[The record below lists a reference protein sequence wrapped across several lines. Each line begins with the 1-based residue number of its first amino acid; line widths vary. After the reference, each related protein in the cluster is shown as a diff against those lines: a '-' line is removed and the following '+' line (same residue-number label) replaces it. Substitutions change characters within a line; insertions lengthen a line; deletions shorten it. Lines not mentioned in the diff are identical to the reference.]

1 VNIILKE
8 IAQLIGGKITGNED
22 LIITRLSKIEEAQK
36 GDLTFLYLPKYEKYF
51 SSTKA
56 SAIIIK
62 PDFTKSRNNIT
73 YLEVDEP
80 DKAFAKIVVKYFS
93 SNLLLTGID
102 KSASVDQ
109 STEVGKNV
117 ALGKNV
123 VIAGGGKIGSN
134 VKIYHNVVLL
144 ENVEIGNNTVI
155 FPNVT
160 IRENCKIGKS
170 VIIHAGSVIG
180 SDGFGFNP
188 DDKGVYH
195 KVPQM
200 GNVILEDDVDI
211 GANVTIDRA
220 ALGSTIIKRG
230 AKIDNLVQLGHN
242 VVIGEDSVIAA
253 QTGISG
259 STKIGNHC
267 ILAGQVGVAGHVEI
281 GDNIVLLAQS
291 GVSKSLK
298 KPGLYFGCPAKELKT
313 SHRLEAHIRNLP
325 DYAERIRNLENEINV
340 LKNQLENES

>member
-1 VNIILKE
+1 MNLILKE
-8 IAQLIGGKITGNED
+8 VAQLVGGKITGNED
-22 LIITRLSKIEEAQK
+22 LIITRLSKIEEAKK
-36 GDLTFLYLPKYEKYF
+36 GDLTFLYHPKYEKYF
-51 SSTKA
+51 SSTNA
-56 SAIIIK
+56 SAIIVK

-73 YLEVDEP
+73 YIEVDEP
-80 DKAFAKIVVKYFS
+80 DKAFAKIIVKYFP
-93 SNLLLTGID
+93 SNLSLTGID
-102 KSASVDQ
+102 KSDSVDQ
-109 STEVGKNV
+109 STKIGNNV

-123 VIAGGGKIGSN
+123 VIAGGSKIGSN
-134 VKIYHNVVLL
+134 VKIYHNVVIF
-144 ENVEIGNNTVI
+144 ENVEIGNSTVI

-160 IRENCKIGKS
+160 IRESCKIGKS

-220 ALGSTIIKRG
+220 ALGSTIVKRG
-230 AKIDNLVQLGHN
+230 AKIDNLVQLAHN

-281 GDNIVLLAQS
+281 GDNIILLAQS
-291 GVSKSLK
+291 GASKSLK
-298 KPGLYFGCPAKELKT
+298 KPGLYFGYPAKDLKT

-325 DYAERIRNLENEINV
+325 DYAARIRDLENEINV
-340 LKNQLENES
+340 LKKQSENKS

>member
-1 VNIILKE
+1 MNLILKE
-8 IAQLIGGKITGNED
+8 IAQLVGGKITGNKD
-22 LIITRLSKIEEAQK
+22 LIITSVSKIEEAKK

-51 SSTKA
+51 SSTNA
-56 SAIIIK
+56 SAIIVK

-80 DKAFAKIVVKYFS
+80 DKAFAKIIVKYFS
-93 SNLLLTGID
+93 SNLSLTGTD
-102 KSASVDQ
+102 KSASVDD
-109 STEVGKNV
+109 STEIGKNV

-123 VIAGGGKIGSN
+123 VISGGSKIGRN
-134 VKIYHNVVLL
+134 VKIYHNVVIF
-144 ENVEIGNNTVI
+144 ENVEIGNDTII

-170 VIIHAGSVIG
+170 VIIHSGSVIG

-195 KVPQM
+195 KVPQI

-220 ALGSTIIKRG
+220 ALGSTIVKRG
-230 AKIDNLVQLGHN
+230 AKIDNLVQIAHN

-253 QTGISG
+253 QSGISG

-267 ILAGQVGVAGHVEI
+267 VLAGQVGVAGHLEL

-291 GVSKSLK
+291 GVGKSLK
-298 KPGLYFGCPAKELKT
+298 KPGLYFGYPAKELKT

-325 DYAERIRNLENEINV
+325 DYAQRIRDLENEINV
-340 LKNQLENES
+340 LKKQLENNS

>member
-1 VNIILKE
+1 M
-8 IAQLIGGKITGNED
+8 
-22 LIITRLSKIEEAQK
+22 
-36 GDLTFLYLPKYEKYF
+36 
-51 SSTKA
+51 
-56 SAIIIK
+56 
-62 PDFTKSRNNIT
+62 
-73 YLEVDEP
+73 
-80 DKAFAKIVVKYFS
+80 
-93 SNLLLTGID
+93 
-102 KSASVDQ
+102 
-109 STEVGKNV
+109 
-117 ALGKNV
+117 
-123 VIAGGGKIGSN
+123 
-134 VKIYHNVVLL
+134 
-144 ENVEIGNNTVI
+144 
-155 FPNVT
+155 
-160 IRENCKIGKS
+160 S

-230 AKIDNLVQLGHN
+230 VKIDNLVQLGHN

-298 KPGLYFGCPAKELKT
+298 KPGLYFGSPAKEQKT

-325 DYAERIRNLENEINV
+325 DYAERIRNLENEINA
-340 LKNQLENES
+340 LKKQSEN